1 MRDDVVNLGS
11 PADKVRVLYGGI
23 DTEEFRFRNRSESR
37 STRLRI
43 LMCGR
48 LIEKKGF
55 AYGMKAFARLL
66 KKHANTE
73 LRIVG
78 GGPLRLKLELL
89 AKILRLG
96 ESVSICGE
104 KEPKDIPREIW
115 DDLGR
120 RGRKVVEEKFN
131 ISKQVQK
138 LERIYQTLIDEHFG

>member
-1 MRDDVVNLGS
+1 
-11 PADKVRVLYGGI
+11 
-23 DTEEFRFRNRSESR
+23 
-37 STRLRI
+37 
-43 LMCGR
+43 MCGR

-104 KEPKDIPREIW
+104 KEPKDIPRQIW

-120 RGRKVVEEKFN
+120 QGRKAVEEKFN